1 MQIPTDCVRLFMIG
15 ILLPRIK
22 SHRLGYF
29 NIDNDN
35 WNEDNNP
42 QNRNDNGGLV
52 LEYSKPR
59 SAFQT
64 GQNPVTECPLRL
76 RLLERANFESRL
88 SPVSLVGWPGVQTK
102 NHPARSG
109 RATEGQRPVFWFCG
123 LLVRFDVKSG

>member
-1 MQIPTDCVRLFMIG
+1 MIRENSVTG

-29 NIDNDN
+29 NIDNDH

-42 QNRNDNGGLV
+42 QDRNNNGGLV

-64 GQNPVTECPLRL
+64 GQNPTGKCPRRHSLWEC
-76 RLLERANFESRL
+76 ANFESRL
-88 SPVSLVGWPGVQTK
+88 SPVSLVVWPGDQTK
-102 NHPARSG
+102 KHPVRAG
-109 RATEGQRPVFWFCG
+109 RATEGQRRVFCFYG
-123 LLVRFDVKSG
+123 VLQRFDVESG